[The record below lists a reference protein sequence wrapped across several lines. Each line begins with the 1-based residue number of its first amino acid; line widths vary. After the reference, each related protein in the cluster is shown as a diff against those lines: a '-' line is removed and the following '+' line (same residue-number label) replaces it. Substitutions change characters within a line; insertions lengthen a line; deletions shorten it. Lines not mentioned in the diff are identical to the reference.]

1 MLEVYGVRKGKSTA
15 LDYQGRLVDKKRLA
29 RMARS
34 QAVDLSRGQKL
45 KNKDKTTSSS
55 SRQPVRLKIAPR
67 M

>member
-1 MLEVYGVRKGKSTA
+1 MLQVYGVRKGKSTA

-29 RMARS
+29 RLARS

-45 KNKDKTTSSS
+45 KKEETNSSAM
-55 SRQPVRLKIAPR
+55 REGVKLKIAPR